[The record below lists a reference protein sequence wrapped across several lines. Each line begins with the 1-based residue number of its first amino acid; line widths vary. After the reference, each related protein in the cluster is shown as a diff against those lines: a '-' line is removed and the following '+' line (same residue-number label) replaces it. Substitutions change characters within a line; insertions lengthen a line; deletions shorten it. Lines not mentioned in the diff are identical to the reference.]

1 MIPAVISFGI
11 GTPELIIILV
21 VVLLLFGAR
30 RIPELAK
37 GLGRGVREF
46 KDASREIKREIESE
60 AKPETKSPSSDS

>member
-60 AKPETKSPSSDS
+60 AKAETKSPSSDS